1 MARPG
6 APPPHATRWGPGRWG
21 LRGGCSKS
29 KFHTTAHSRHRTYP
43 EAERDASSLRLQ
55 GLGGAGGSPPL
66 SSSHD
71 CARSRV
77 CGTPAR
83 RVPPAAQLCTK
94 AAWHCLACRAR
105 PAPRPL
111 FPVRG
116 RGARPFPPQPS
127 PSPLAPTP
135 LPGGPAGRNR
145 APGPELR
152 RRGGRRSHCD
162 VSSLRGYLYPHD
174 WISFMKPGPGV
185 SVRWGA
191 GGKGASA
198 LRRPGGP
205 GAGRQTARDEH
216 ARSTG
221 DPDPSPRRPG
231 GSGQGDRG
239 PPSLSPASHPHPYNC
254 WPFVPG
260 SGKVSWATNRL
271 GSMAFFSLGADR
283 PRTPREDIG
292 FCFKKRAQ
300 LLTKDC
306 VSPASSSPGK
316 LHVLAGSP
324 LWVTFLCDLGV
335 PAGGV
340 SET

>member
-1 MARPG
+1 MRGFPASPRGEGGSHSSSVPQLSVG
-6 APPPHATRWGPGRWG
+6 TLLAAWRGPAPPPPHATRWGPGRWG

-152 RRGGRRSHCD
+152 RRGGCRSHCD

-191 GGKGASA
+191 GGK
-198 LRRPGGP
+198 
-205 GAGRQTARDEH
+205 
-216 ARSTG
+216 
-221 DPDPSPRRPG
+221 
-231 GSGQGDRG
+231 
-239 PPSLSPASHPHPYNC
+239 
-254 WPFVPG
+254 
-260 SGKVSWATNRL
+260 
-271 GSMAFFSLGADR
+271 GADR

-324 LWVTFLCDLGV
+324 LWVTFLGDLGS
-335 PAGGV
+335 P
-340 SET
+340 